1 MSKTLTAFAAAAC
14 APGAAAPAATLA
26 EAHSARAPVPSPS
39 PAPATAATTIA
50 RPTPDFHH
58 VNAVPYLYPQ
68 GRTAC
73 ADFRNLPLPR
83 AFAIVRNGQWGWAA
97 RVADARGM
105 ALQNCARR
113 AGGPCEIYAVDYDV
127 FGSGT
132 LQ

>member
-26 EAHSARAPVPSPS
+26 EAHRARAPVPS

-50 RPTPDFHH
+50 RPTPDFYH

-127 FGSGT
+127 FWSGT